1 MKKQLIWLPVVL
13 AVVILTA
20 WSKPLKEMMTPEKAV
35 SKNISFAVYKADN
48 YNANVYADASAK
60 LKITIVKVRGTKRSI
75 VWQKDFDAKA
85 LNQYPS
91 LEKAVAQKVIVNNVV
106 DSKDKLYVVYTL
118 TYNDKGSEME
128 LRDGTVIAKGENNGK
143 LMINI

>member
-1 MKKQLIWLPVVL
+1 M
-13 AVVILTA
+13 
-20 WSKPLKEMMTPEKAV
+20 KEMMTPEKAV

-48 YNANVYADASAK
+48 YNSNVYADASAK
-60 LKITIVKVRGTKRSI
+60 LNITIVKVRGTKRSI

-85 LNQYPS
+85 LNKYPS

-128 LRDGTVIAKGENNGK
+128 LRDGTIIAKGENSGK

>member
-13 AVVILTA
+13 AVVILAA

-35 SKNISFAVYKADN
+35 SKNISFAVYKTDN
-48 YNANVYADASAK
+48 YNSNVYADASAR
-60 LKITIVKVRGTKRSI
+60 LKITIVKERGGKRSI
-75 VWQKDFDAKA
+75 VWQKDFNAKA
-85 LNQYPS
+85 LSQYPS
-91 LEKAVAQKVIVNNVV
+91 LEKAVAQKIIVNNVV

-128 LRDGTVIAKGENNGK
+128 LRDGTVIAKGENTGK